1 MSLKDLECKR
11 FFGESRRSLL
21 AQYGSA
27 TREALSR
34 VRFMRTSNIVVLQ
47 ALVLYL
53 IAVREIYEPRLI
65 WVLTGVAVRIA
76 EGMGLQRDGTY
87 LGLPPFETE
96 MRRRIWWQLKM
107 HDHRTAE
114 LSGVAKFQGVDP
126 GHHPPKIVV
135 NVNDNELYPD
145 MTSSPVDSTGPTDM
159 SFCAL
164 RSEIG
169 AFAVSHADKFVK
181 IGGSGGLWN
190 DYAPGGDTQE
200 KDAFIEGLRGTLELK
215 YIRHCDP
222 SQPLQLLTS
231 LFARVVICVGH
242 FVSHHPR
249 RWASIDKIP
258 ASEQE
263 YVWDLSIKLLDIH
276 EMMQSDRRLQRFSWY
291 ASYYTQWHAFIHV
304 LDTLR
309 ATPMTKT
316 ADQAWQLV
324 EATYENNPAWL
335 SNIKRPI
342 HVAVGN
348 LCLKAFS
355 VREAKM
361 INEGK
366 TLPSLPRFIVKL
378 RQQREAAMIK
388 RQERSRARD
397 GVHLSSIQEPPKANE
412 SMPSTDPDG
421 SFIRTLPTV
430 PQYFPS
436 QPDNHFDRPKDLL
449 NSSDAFWYGN
459 GEDDRVPGQFNDGM
473 IVDVDYMLTQDT
485 GFEESNAAQQG
496 ISWSQWD
503 AWLADSGG
511 VFLPEF
517 DFSMDFEGAP
527 VQTNM

>member
-1 MSLKDLECKR
+1 
-11 FFGESRRSLL
+11 
-21 AQYGSA
+21 
-27 TREALSR
+27 
-34 VRFMRTSNIVVLQ
+34 MRTSNIVVLQ
-47 ALVLYL
+47 ALVVYL

-96 MRRRIWWQLKM
+96 IRRRIWWQLKM

-114 LSGVAKFQGVDP
+114 LSGVAKFQGIAP
-126 GHHPPKIVV
+126 GDHPPKIVV
-135 NVNDNELYPD
+135 NVNDNELYPG
-145 MTSSPVDSTGPTDM
+145 MTNAPVDSTGPTDM

-169 AFAVSHADKFVK
+169 AFAASHANKFTQN
-181 IGGSGGLWN
+181 GGNGGLWN
-190 DYAPGGDTQE
+190 DYAPALDTQE
-200 KDAFIEGLRGTLELK
+200 KDAFIEGLRGTFELK

-231 LFARVVICVGH
+231 LFARLVLHVGH

-249 RWASIDKIP
+249 RWASIDEIP
-258 ASEQE
+258 ESEQE

-276 EMMQSDRRLQRFSWY
+276 DMMQSDRRLKRFSWY

-309 ATPMTKT
+309 ARPLMKA

-335 SNIKRPI
+335 SDIKRPI
-342 HVAVGN
+342 YVAVGN

-355 VREAKM
+355 ALEAKM
-361 INEGK
+361 TNDIK
-366 TLPSLPRFIVKL
+366 SLPDLPRFIVKL
-378 RQQREAAMIK
+378 RQQRETAKIK
-388 RQERSRARD
+388 RQERSRGREE
-397 GVHLSSIQEPPKANE
+397 VHPSSNQEPPKVNE
-412 SMPSTDPDG
+412 LIPNTDLDG
-421 SFIRTLPTV
+421 SFAGPLSEV

-436 QPDNHFDRPKDLL
+436 QPENHFDPSKDLL
-449 NSSDAFWYGN
+449 NSSDAFWYGSR
-459 GEDDRVPGQFNDGM
+459 EDDKVAGQFNDGM
-473 IVDVDYMLTQDT
+473 IMDVNDMLAQDQS
-485 GFEESNAAQQG
+485 FEESNAAQQG

-511 VFLPEF
+511 LFLPDA
-517 DFSMDFEGAP
+517 DFSMGFESGPA
-527 VQTNM
+527 